1 MADRQ
6 FVLESGRGIG
16 ISAAGDP
23 GARRLVMLC
32 HPTPGAGGL
41 DPDPLVT
48 GPWGVHL
55 LSLDRPGYGVSDPLA
70 DDSEATFQHRADD
83 LAEYVRRSEDQ
94 AHETQRVDFGAIGV
108 VGWGTGGRVAL
119 AFAARHP
126 DLVDRVTVVG
136 TASPKRSKPESRRSH
151 ALEFLPTKSNAS
163 IADLATAV
171 ADRSQAGG
179 RSADRD
185 SAGQTL
191 WRLSDL
197 GVADDDPTL
206 AGLAGYEAQGLR
218 SRLELMLDEAVL
230 QGDVGVATDL
240 AALHDDSWSRELGSI
255 TASVQL
261 VYGDD
266 DPVTTV
272 GDGHWYE
279 SRIADATTVRV
290 AGAGRLALVASWAR
304 ILEHVA
310 PHSPKG

>member
-23 GARRLVMLC
+23 GARRLVVLC

-55 LSLDRPGYGVSDPLA
+55 LSLDRPGYGVSDPLSS
-70 DDSEATFQHRADD
+70 DSEATFEHRADD
-83 LAEYVRRSEDQ
+83 IAEYVRRSEDQ
-94 AHETQRVDFGAIGV
+94 AHETQRVDFGAVGV

-136 TASPKRSKPESRRSH
+136 TSSPKRSKPASRGSH
-151 ALEFLPTKSNAS
+151 ALEFLPVKSNAS
-163 IADLATAV
+163 IETLSAAV
-171 ADRSQAGG
+171 ADRSTAGG
-179 RSADRD
+179 RAVDRD

-191 WRLSDL
+191 WRLADL
-197 GVADDDPTL
+197 GIADDDPTL
-206 AGLAGYEAQGLR
+206 AGLEGYEAQGLR
-218 SRLELMLDEAVL
+218 SRLELMLEEAVL
-230 QGDVGVATDL
+230 QGDIGVATDL
-240 AALHDDSWSRELGSI
+240 AAIHDDSWAKSLGSI

-266 DPVTTV
+266 DPVATV
-272 GDGHWYE
+272 DDGHWYE
-279 SRIADATTVRV
+279 SRIPDATTIRV
-290 AGAGRLALVASWAR
+290 QGAGRLALVASWR
-304 ILEHVA
+304 NILSHVA
-310 PHSPKG
+310 PQA